1 LIEKRKIWRRRK
13 QAGVA
18 LLLAIF
24 VLLLVAVVGIAMM
37 AASGTETSLTAN
49 YRSST
54 SAYYAALSGLE
65 EGRGRLL
72 PKNPNYLSC
81 CIPPFGSTLPL
92 GQVIYITNPLAS
104 DPVPSDP
111 TNYGNPQA
119 YPDTEYT
126 IREGFAPPTYVKV
139 SSAQTLAGSPN
150 PLYKWVR
157 INAIN
162 ERAILV
168 DVNNTNPGPPNSDWF
183 QFLNTPQLI
192 YFDGKNLTRSVT
204 QYQALSV
211 TALAALPDGSTKL
224 LQYVVAPVALQIPIS
239 AALTIAGPGSV
250 GNVAVV
256 NQPSM
261 PNYSFSIHGDDQA
274 PGNNGGLPPCPTK
287 PSLPAI
293 GVLNDA
299 DYTNVHD
306 NTLVNPQPGNY
317 TGGGVS
323 TPSVSPSPYVHP
335 SNTTV
340 DMTDA
345 VSLSNF
351 LPIVQNGADSVLNG
365 PRTEADMPSA
375 MTSLNPMTI
384 YVNGPLTLNN
394 SFTGYGLL
402 VVRGNLTYS
411 GDSGWKGIVIVLGG
425 TITATN
431 APGSNG
437 EFDGA
442 VYLAN
447 LPTGGGVTLGQPTY
461 NIANHAGQGIYYHSC
476 WVSASLKPITYKVI
490 SFREIPYP

>member
-1 LIEKRKIWRRRK
+1 M
-13 QAGVA
+13 V
-18 LLLAIF
+18 
-24 VLLLVAVVGIAMM
+24 

-72 PKNPNYLSC
+72 PKNPNYLNC
-81 CIPPFGSTLPL
+81 CIPPFGSPPLPL

-119 YPDTEYT
+119 YPDTEYQN
-126 IREGFAPPTYVKV
+126 REGFGPPAYVKV
-139 SSAQTLAGSPN
+139 SSAQTLLGSPN

-168 DVNNTNPGPPNSDWF
+168 DVNNTNPGPPDSDWF
-183 QFLNTPQLI
+183 SNLNPAQLI
-192 YFDGKNLTRSVT
+192 YFDGKNLTRNVT
-204 QYQALSV
+204 QYQALAV
-211 TALAALPDGSTKL
+211 TSLAALPDGSTKL

-250 GNVAVV
+250 GNIAVF
-256 NQPSM
+256 NQPST
-261 PNYSFSIHGDDQA
+261 PSYTFSIHGDDQA
-274 PGNNGGLPPCPTK
+274 PGNNGALTCPGKPP
-287 PSLPAI
+287 LPAI
-293 GVLNDA
+293 GVLNGA

-317 TGGGVS
+317 TGGAVPV
-323 TPSVSPSPYVHP
+323 PSVSPGPSYVHP

-345 VSLSNF
+345 ISLSNF
-351 LPIVQNGADSVLNG
+351 LPIVQNAADSVLNG

-375 MTSLNPMTI
+375 MNSSNPMTV
-384 YVNGPLTLNN
+384 YVKGDLSLT

-402 VVRGNLTYS
+402 VVTGNLTYT

-431 APGSNG
+431 APGSVG

-447 LPTGGGVTLGQPTY
+447 LTTGGGGGGVALGATTY
-461 NIANHAGQGIYYHSC
+461 NVANHPGNGIYYHSC
-476 WVSASLKPITYKVI
+476 WVSAALKPFTYKVI

>member
-1 LIEKRKIWRRRK
+1 LREKGKIRSRRK

-37 AASGTETSLTAN
+37 ATSGTETSLTAN

-54 SAYYAALSGLE
+54 SAYYAALAGLE

-81 CIPPFGSTLPL
+81 CLPPFGSTLPL
-92 GQVIYITNPLAS
+92 GQVIYITNPLAG
-104 DPVPSDP
+104 DPVTADP
-111 TNYGNPQA
+111 TNYGDPRA
-119 YPDTEYT
+119 YPDTEYAT
-126 IREGFAPPTYVKV
+126 EFRDSYNPPSSVTKVPSVQVLGGFA
-139 SSAQTLAGSPN
+139 N

-157 INAIN
+157 INGID
-162 ERAILV
+162 EEAILV
-168 DVNNTNPGPPNSDWF
+168 DVNSSNSGSDWF
-183 QFLNTPQLI
+183 GQLNFAQPI
-192 YFDGKNLTRSVT
+192 YFDGKNLTRTVT
-204 QYQALSV
+204 PYQAFSV
-211 TALAALPDGSTKL
+211 TALAALPDGSTKV
-224 LQYVVAPVALQIPIS
+224 LQYVVGPVTLQIPVS

-250 GNVAVV
+250 GNVAVF

-261 PNYSFSIHGDDQA
+261 PTYTFSIHGDDQA
-274 PGNNGGLPPCPTK
+274 PGNNGALTCPVK

-293 GVLNDA
+293 GVLNGP

-306 NTLVNPQPGNY
+306 NTLVAPQPGNY
-317 TGGGVS
+317 TGGGVP
-323 TPSVSPSPYVHP
+323 TPSVSNPYVHP
-335 SNTTV
+335 QNSTV
-340 DMTDA
+340 DMTDPI
-345 VSLSNF
+345 SLSLF
-351 LPIVQNGADSVLNG
+351 LPVVQNAADSVLNG

-375 MTSLNPMTI
+375 MTPSNPMTV
-384 YVNGPLTLNN
+384 YVNGDLSLTG
-394 SFTGYGLL
+394 FTGYGLL

-411 GDSGWKGIVIVLGG
+411 GDSGWKGFVIVLGG

-431 APGSNG
+431 APGSSG

-447 LPTGGGVTLGQPTY
+447 LATGGGGATLAAPTY
-461 NIANHAGQGIYYHSC
+461 NVANHSGNGIYYHSC
-476 WVSASLKPITYKVI
+476 WISAALKPFAYKVV

>member
-1 LIEKRKIWRRRK
+1 
-13 QAGVA
+13 
-18 LLLAIF
+18 
-24 VLLLVAVVGIAMM
+24 M

-81 CIPPFGSTLPL
+81 CIPPFGSPPLPL

-126 IREGFAPPTYVKV
+126 NPNREGFGPPAYVKV
-139 SSAQTLAGSPN
+139 SSAPTLAGSPN

-183 QFLNTPQLI
+183 LFLNAPQLI
-192 YFDGKNLTRSVT
+192 YFDGENLTRSVT
-204 QYQALSV
+204 QYQALAV

-250 GNVAVV
+250 GNVATFNPPPSATSFYV
-256 NQPSM
+256 N
-261 PNYSFSIHGDDQA
+261 GTDQCSTPKPPL
-274 PGNNGGLPPCPTK
+274 PGVGVTNG
-287 PSLPAI
+287 
-293 GVLNDA
+293 N
-299 DYTNVHD
+299 DYTSVFQSLKAPSPHQDHYIGAGGAFPNV
-306 NTLVNPQPGNY
+306 
-317 TGGGVS
+317 S
-323 TPSVSPSPYVHP
+323 SPYVTP
-335 SNTTV
+335 ANTTV

-345 VSLSNF
+345 ISLSNF
-351 LPIVQNGADSVLNG
+351 LPVVQNAADSVLNG
-365 PRTEADMPSA
+365 PRTEGDMPST
-375 MTSLNPMTI
+375 MSSSNPMTV
-384 YVNGPLTLNN
+384 YVNGDLSLN

-402 VVRGNLTYS
+402 VVKGNLTYT

-425 TITATN
+425 TITETGSLN
-431 APGSNG
+431 APPGYG

-447 LPTGGGVTLGQPTY
+447 LTGGASLGAPTY
-461 NIANHAGQGIYYHSC
+461 IVATPGGKGVYYNSC
-476 WVSASLKPITYKVI
+476 WISSSLKPISYKI
-490 SFREIPYP
+490 LSFREIPYP